1 MPIGATKSSSTAS
14 ASRAWQQLLADALEV
29 DGAAARLGV
38 SVLAIHEMVNDG
50 QLAAVRLGGRLRL
63 PAWQFSSDGLLAGMP
78 DVVKS
83 WPGSF
88 LSLSMWAC
96 TPSTQL
102 DGRTPAQALRDG
114 DVLKV
119 EMMLIQ
125 PAAHHRS

>member
-1 MPIGATKSSSTAS
+1 MHIRPTKSSSTAS
-14 ASRAWQQLLADALEV
+14 ASMAWQQLLADALEV
-29 DGAAARLGV
+29 DGAAACLGLPV
-38 SVLAIHEMVNDG
+38 QAIHEMVNGG

-78 DVVKS
+78 EVVKS

-102 DGRTPAQALRDG
+102 GGRTPAEALKDG
-114 DVLKV
+114 DVLEVKMTLF
-119 EMMLIQ
+119 EA
-125 PAAHHRS
+125 AAHHGS